1 MSMRYYHIEGLSCS
15 ACAQSAQNVLKKHSA
30 VQQVRVNF
38 STNSV
43 ALDSALNLEQL
54 NEILEKRNFRLFPKS
69 KQNLETIYTQK
80 IKYLTNKKRNLML
93 SFLLMLILFLLQNN
107 LPYGLGIKFIETL
120 ISTLILVLLAKEI
133 YKSALK
139 KLLIG
144 EFNMDSLV
152 FTGTF
157 SAYFYSLCLIAA
169 DYFGLL
175 EVVSTDTVFEA
186 SNMILLFVNFG
197 KFLEE
202 KALDL
207 TQKAVNQLVMAL
219 PDEINL
225 MLDNQIKK
233 IPSSFI
239 QKGDVIQLNT
249 GDQLLFD
256 GLIISGAVEVEKSI
270 LTGEQHTVFSAKGD
284 HLISGAKI
292 VQGSCSMQVETIGG
306 ETYLNKLMKL
316 IEEAQ
321 NQKIPV
327 QQLADKI
334 SSIFVPSILFL
345 AAAVFLF
352 WVYRIGFDLALTYTI
367 AVLVVACPCALGLA
381 TPMAIVNGLSA
392 LARNGILM
400 KNTAVLDNI
409 HLLNTYIFD
418 KTGTLTET
426 KLGFDAIHWNRDAD
440 LDNKTMKAILF
451 SMEQQ
456 SNHPIAN
463 ALCAALVDQIEQRL
477 DLDQFNNHWG
487 KGLSCFYKNQQ
498 YFVGN
503 YDLLKEHAKF
513 DWKVSDEAKSSLFYF
528 SKAVL
533 IAQILIKEEI
543 KAGAVE
549 LINNLRK
556 NQKRIILLSGDNRSA
571 VEKIANKLLI
581 DEYYFEKN
589 PEQKL
594 EYIHSLKKSGA
605 KILMLGDGI
614 NDAPSLAACDIG
626 VSLQSSSELTLG
638 SADVVIDSQ
647 DLGTLNLLMEISHR
661 IKKVIHQNLFW
672 AMAYNLLLIPLAAGV
687 LHPYHLSPIWAG
699 MAMSLSS
706 LMVVVN
712 SMRLMKD

>member
-1 MSMRYYHIEGLSCS
+1 MRYYHIEGLSCS
-15 ACAQSAQNVLKKHSA
+15 ACAQSAQNILSKHRA

-43 ALDSALNLEQL
+43 ALDSVLNLEQL
-54 NEILEKRNFRLFPKS
+54 NEILEKRNFKLFPKS
-69 KQNLETIYTQK
+69 KQHLETIHTQK
-80 IKYLTNKKRNLML
+80 IKNLSHKKRNLIL
-93 SFLLMLILFLLQNN
+93 SLLLILVLYLLQNN
-107 LPYGLGIKFIETL
+107 LPTEFGIQFIEL
-120 ISTLILVLLAKEI
+120 IISTFILVLLAKEI
-133 YKSALK
+133 YSSALK
-139 KLLIG
+139 KMLIG

-152 FTGTF
+152 FMGTF
-157 SAYFYSLCLIAA
+157 SAYFYSLCLIAV
-169 DYFGLL
+169 YYCGLMDVAPL
-175 EVVSTDTVFEA
+175 DTVFEA

-202 KALDL
+202 KALDR
-207 TQKAVNQLVMAL
+207 THKAVNQLIMAL

-225 MLDNQIKK
+225 RLDNQIKK

-256 GLIISGAVEVEKSI
+256 GMILSGAVEVEKSI
-270 LTGEQHTVFSAKGD
+270 LTGEQQTVFLTHGD
-284 HLISGAKI
+284 HLISGANI
-292 VQGSCSMQVETIGG
+292 IQGSCTMQVETTGA

-321 NQKIPV
+321 NQKIPL
-327 QQLADKI
+327 QRLADKI
-334 SSIFVPSILFL
+334 ASVFVPSILFL
-345 AAAVFLF
+345 SAIVLMI
-352 WVYRIGFDLALTYTI
+352 WYYRIGFDLALTYTI

-400 KNTAVLDNI
+400 KNTAVLDEM
-409 HLLNTYIFD
+409 HQVDTYILD

-426 KLGFDAIHWNRDAD
+426 RLGFDAIHWNKHAD
-440 LDNKTMKAILF
+440 LDNETMKAILF

-456 SNHPIAN
+456 SKHPIAN
-463 ALCAALVDQIEQRL
+463 ALCAELMDQVERRL
-477 DLDQFNNHWG
+477 DLDQFINHWG
-487 KGLSCFYKNQQ
+487 KGLSCFYRNEQ

-503 YDLLKEHAKF
+503 YDLLKAQAKF
-513 DWKVSDEAKSSLFYF
+513 DWKFSDEAKSYLFF
-528 SKAVL
+528 FNKDVL
-533 IAQILIKEEI
+533 IAQIYIKEEI
-543 KAGAVE
+543 KAGAAE
-549 LINNLRK
+549 LINHLKK
-556 NQKRIILLSGDNRSA
+556 NQKRIILLSGDNRTS

-581 DEYYFEKN
+581 DEYHFEKN

-594 EYIHSLKKSGA
+594 EMIQTLKTSGA

-614 NDAPSLAACDIG
+614 NDAPSLAACDVG

-647 DLGTLNLLMEISHR
+647 ELGTLNLLMKISQR

-672 AMAYNLLLIPLAAGV
+672 ALAYNLLLIPLAAG
-687 LHPYHLSPIWAG
+687 LWHPYHLSPVWAG

-706 LMVVVN
+706 LMVVIN